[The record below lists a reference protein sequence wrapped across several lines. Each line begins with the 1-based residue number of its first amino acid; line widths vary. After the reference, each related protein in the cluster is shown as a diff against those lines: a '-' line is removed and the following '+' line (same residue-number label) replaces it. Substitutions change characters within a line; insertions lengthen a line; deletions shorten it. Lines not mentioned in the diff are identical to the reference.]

1 MRRMSKIDRSV
12 YIAPG
17 SHIIG
22 DVTIGKSS
30 GVWYNAVIR
39 ADTDRIVIGENT
51 NIQDN
56 AVLHVDEG
64 HPMQIGDGV
73 SIGHG
78 AVLHGC
84 SIGSNTVIGMGAIVL
99 NDAKIGK
106 NCMIGAGAMVPG
118 GMEVPDGH
126 IAFGSPA
133 RVRRE
138 ASPEDI
144 LENRRNA
151 EVYTDLARKNRERE
165 EG

>member
-1 MRRMSKIDRSV
+1 MSKLDKTV
-12 YIAPG
+12 FVAPG

-22 DVTIGKSS
+22 DVTIGKDS

-39 ADTDRIVIGENT
+39 ADTDRIEIGAES

-84 SIGSNTVIGMGAIVL
+84 SIGDNTVIGMGAIIL
-99 NDAKIGK
+99 NDAKIGR

-126 IAFGSPA
+126 IAFGSPCK
-133 RVRRE
+133 VRRE
-138 ASPEDI
+138 MTEEEIAG
-144 LENRRNA
+144 NRENA
-151 EVYTDLARKNRERE
+151 EEYVMLARRAQKE
-165 EG
+165 

>member
-1 MRRMSKIDRSV
+1 MRRMSKIDGSV

-17 SHIIG
+17 GRIIG
-22 DVTIGKSS
+22 DVTIGKNS
-30 GVWYNAVIR
+30 GVWYNSVIR

-84 SIGSNTVIGMGAIVL
+84 SIGDNTVIGMGAIVL

-106 NCMIGAGAMVPG
+106 NCIIGAGSMVPG

-126 IAFGSPA
+126 IAFGSPCK
-133 RVRRE
+133 VRRE
-138 ASPEDI
+138 MTEEEIAGNTENADEYVMLAHRA
-144 LENRRNA
+144 LEA
-151 EVYTDLARKNRERE
+151 
-165 EG
+165 

>member
-1 MRRMSKIDRSV
+1 MSKLDKTV
-12 YIAPG
+12 FVAPG

-22 DVTIGKSS
+22 DVTIGKDS

-39 ADTDRIVIGENT
+39 ADTDRIEIGAES

-84 SIGSNTVIGMGAIVL
+84 SIGDNTVIGMGAIIL
-99 NDAKIGK
+99 NDAKIGR

-126 IAFGSPA
+126 IAFGSPCK
-133 RVRRE
+133 VRRE
-138 ASPEDI
+138 MTEEEIAG
-144 LENRRNA
+144 NRENA
-151 EVYTDLARKNRERE
+151 EEYVMLARRTQKE
-165 EG
+165 

>member
-22 DVTIGKSS
+22 DVTIGKNS

-39 ADTDRIVIGENT
+39 ADTDRIAIGENT

-126 IAFGSPA
+126 IAFGSPCK
-133 RVRRE
+133 VRRE
-138 ASPEDI
+138 MTEEEIAGNT
-144 LENRRNA
+144 ENA
-151 EVYTDLARKNRERE
+151 DEYVMLARRALEA
-165 EG
+165 